1 MVTAR
6 LRRRQAA
13 PDEIILIEG
22 QPSDTLFIITAGWVK
37 LEGGNVDRA
46 VTLANLGVGSLLGE
60 SDLLFNRPYAMTARA
75 AGTTSTQLLTLART
89 DLEELIH
96 ERPSI
101 GLKFSAGLGLR
112 IPFLEQYLTQ
122 QRLRNIELLS
132 ALSDDDLR
140 AIAQKLEFQSIDR
153 GNLIIQAGSPGDAAY
168 FIEEGHVRLITKSN
182 EGESFEEL
190 DEGAIFGNTALTTGK
205 THTST
210 ARAVSAVNLWV
221 LGRTAY
227 QELITRRPTIKLAFS
242 RALAEG
248 LSIGDQADA
257 VERMRGL
264 QLFADMPTD
273 SLHALAARLVLRH
286 FPLEE
291 AIYTEGTP
299 GDAMYIVES
308 GEVKLMDSAFSDAHL
323 LERLRPGESFG
334 EMALLTGRTRAECAR
349 AATDTTLWVLYKSDF
364 DDVMVQ
370 YPEISVSLSRA
381 ITERLASREN
391 DFVIRHLRRINL
403 FSNLAS
409 SELKIIAAKVRGLR
423 FRPGEFICL
432 AGQPAQYFFMIEN
445 GEVKRI
451 ATEPN
456 GAMTLLGI
464 LDSGDSFGEQE
475 IVQGIPYSATAQAL
489 SEVELWTI
497 SKNDFQQML
506 EAFPS
511 LTLTITRMM
520 ADRLTRAQ
528 QVPPQTRVR
537 PHNPPP
543 RPPAPRSG
551 SQTPPPGRRIQPP
564 PSGARPIKPAALKV
578 TESDSQIVRPVTSA
592 PRTPSPALVPPP
604 HKAPASSLGVARQHS
619 APPLQAPTHTE
630 RQTEPHRVT
639 PSLRHP
645 APRPETRRTHLQG
658 PGFFAEF
665 GTLIT
670 GLSLGGKLRALTLVA
685 LAVWFFLIVGPFT
698 TVSTVSSAV
707 GGLQLSNNASGGT
720 GAPQDKVAS
729 AARGNSAGPAKVAF
743 MVPTNTPVPTRT
755 PAPTFTPRPQPTAV
769 RVLPTRTPAPPPP
782 AAAAAAPA
790 PALPPPE
797 VDPRLVPS
805 SGKSLPHVDQFKL
818 IPASVAR
825 GQKFWR
831 ITKVA
836 FEDIAESGNDHTI
849 YVMIKDENGKRAD
862 AKLKW
867 WGEGSGDLPDQPQ
880 KSAEDMCNCNYGLFM
895 YGDGYGIKIVD
906 QYPSDQAT
914 GMIMPM
920 KRHVNYRVYYQLTTM
935 P

>member
-6 LRRRQAA
+6 LRRRQAV
-13 PDEIILIEG
+13 PGEVIITEG
-22 QPSDTLFIITAGWVK
+22 QSSETLFIITAGWVK
-37 LEGGNVDRA
+37 LEGGNIDQT
-46 VTLANLGVGSLLGE
+46 VTLANLGVGSLIGE

-75 AGTTSTQLLTLART
+75 TGTTSTQLLTLARG

-112 IPFLEQYLTQ
+112 IPFLERYLTQ
-122 QRLRNIELLS
+122 QRLRNMELLS

-140 AIAQKLEFQSIDR
+140 AIAQKLEFQTIER
-153 GNLIIQAGSPGDAAY
+153 GDLIVQAGAPGDAAY
-168 FIEEGHVRLITKSN
+168 FIEEGHVRLITQSN

-205 THTST
+205 PHTCT

-221 LGRTAY
+221 LGRAAY
-227 QELITRRPTIKLAFS
+227 QELIAHRPAIKLAFS

-257 VERMRGL
+257 VERMRAL

-273 SLHALAARLVLRH
+273 ALHTLAARLVLRH

-299 GDAMYIVES
+299 GDALYIVES

-323 LERLRPGESFG
+323 LERIRPGESFG

-349 AATDTTLWVLYKSDF
+349 AATDTTIWVLYKSDF

-381 ITERLASREN
+381 ITDRLAAREN

-409 SELKIIAAKVRGLR
+409 SELKIIADKVRGLR
-423 FRPGEFICL
+423 FRPGEIICF
-432 AGQPAQYFFMIEN
+432 AGQPAQHFFMIEN
-445 GEVKRI
+445 GEVKRMVT
-451 ATEPN
+451 APTGET
-456 GAMTLLGI
+456 TLLGI

-475 IVQGIPYSATAQAL
+475 IVQGVPYSATAQAL
-489 SEVELWTI
+489 GEVELWTI

-506 EAFPS
+506 EAFPA

-528 QVPPQTRVR
+528 VPPAARIR
-537 PHNPPP
+537 PPSPPP
-543 RPPAPRSG
+543 RPPTPRSG
-551 SQTPPPGRRIQPP
+551 NRPPPARRIQQP
-564 PSGARPIKPAALKV
+564 PSGARPLRPATLKGTEFDSQIAHTVPRAARASHLQAEHKPAA
-578 TESDSQIVRPVTSA
+578 I
-592 PRTPSPALVPPP
+592 
-604 HKAPASSLGVARQHS
+604 SLGVARQHS
-619 APPLQAPTHTE
+619 APPLQAPAHTHA
-630 RQTEPHRVT
+630 EPHRVA
-639 PSLRHP
+639 PSLHHPSTALRAGP
-645 APRPETRRTHLQG
+645 APRPTSPRAQSQG
-658 PGFFAEF
+658 PGFLAELSD
-665 GTLIT
+665 LIT
-670 GLSLGGKLRALTLVA
+670 GLSLGAKLRALTLVA
-685 LAVWFFLIVGPFT
+685 LAVWFFLVVGPFT
-698 TVSTVSSAV
+698 TVTTVSSAV
-707 GGLQLSNNASGGT
+707 GGLQLSNSAPGGS
-720 GAPQDKVAS
+720 QEKVAS
-729 AARGNSAGPAKVAF
+729 AARGNSAGPAKIAF
-743 MVPTNTPVPTRT
+743 LVPTNTPMPTRT

-769 RVLPTRTPAPPPP
+769 RVLPTRTPVPPPPP
-782 AAAAAAPA
+782 AVAPA
-790 PALPPPE
+790 PTLPPAE
-797 VDPRLVPS
+797 IDPRLVPG
-805 SGKSLPHVDQFKL
+805 SGKDLPHVNQFK
-818 IPASVAR
+818 ITPASVAR

-831 ITKVA
+831 ITKVV
-836 FEDIAESGNDHTI
+836 FEDISESGNDHTI
-849 YVMIKDENGKRAD
+849 YVMIKDESGKRTE

-880 KSAEDMCNCNYGLFM
+880 KSADDMCNCNYGLYM
-895 YGDGYGIKIVD
+895 YGDGYAIKIVD

-920 KRHVNYRVYYQLTTM
+920 RRHVNYRVYYQLTTM